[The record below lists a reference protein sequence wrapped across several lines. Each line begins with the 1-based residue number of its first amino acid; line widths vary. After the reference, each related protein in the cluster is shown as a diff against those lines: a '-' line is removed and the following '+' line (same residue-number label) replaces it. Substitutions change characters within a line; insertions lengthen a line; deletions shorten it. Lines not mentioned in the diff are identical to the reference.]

1 MRIEQS
7 DGQGYVVL
15 TLAGRLDLAAVP
27 QLRRMILKQLAD
39 QPPAIICDLTQ
50 VEAIDPLCAATFSS
64 LRHPALGWP
73 GTALILC
80 GAQPAVAEIISQQ
93 GLAQRLVM
101 YPDLEQAQANARTRS
116 WQLRERLALG
126 PVPTAAAAGRGF
138 VREVCGRWGLRGLAE
153 PAALLASELVTN
165 AVVHAGTE
173 LELLL
178 ELHGPRL
185 EVAVHDQDPDLP
197 TVLAAKDGTGR
208 GFGLLV
214 VDRVATNWGVRQD
227 QAGGKTVWCTLD
239 VPPEPPHAASVT
251 AVGYDD
257 DRRPSE
263 ATSSPDPGLVRTK
276 LAPPPPQAGLIPRA
290 GLQAQ
295 LQAGLRG
302 KLCLLDAPAGFG
314 KTTLLAQWATTAG
327 TGWSAWVSL
336 DKGDNDPTRFWVCV
350 VEALRTVEP
359 SIGASALQA
368 LRGPSA
374 DLHRAV
380 LPSLLNELSAVGSPL
395 VLVLDDYHLVTNA
408 TCHQTLGFFL
418 DHLPA
423 VVHVALS
430 TRTDPPLPL
439 ARMRARGELAE
450 LRAADLEFTD
460 EEASALL
467 NGSMG
472 LQLTTEDVERLAE
485 RTEGWAAG
493 LYLAGLSLRGRED
506 PREFVASFHGDNRH
520 VADYLGAEVLARQP
534 EEIRA
539 FLLRTSVLERL
550 SGPLCDAVLE
560 TEGSD
565 GVLAQLERSNLFLV
579 PLDDHRKWYRY
590 HHLFMQL
597 LRMELGHRDPA
608 LIPALHRRA
617 AAWYR
622 DAGNVEDAIH
632 HATAAGDFT
641 ETAALIAQYWLGY
654 WRRGRLA
661 TVAGWLEGLPDEAIM
676 ADPPVAFV
684 AAWIG
689 GFSGASK
696 QETERWL
703 AATEDD
709 AWEGVLP
716 DGIRSLAFGA
726 ALTSA
731 AQLFD
736 DVGRSADAA
745 RRALELAGPGP
756 SPFSWMAQAALGQ
769 ALYLSGR
776 PTEARP
782 QLEELVRVVSASA
795 QPFAVMTALAV
806 LSLTAG
812 DEGDDRAAA
821 TLAHRAAEV
830 AEAQGLSNEPLCGIV
845 YLALGRA
852 LTRRGELAGAE
863 EQLGRA
869 LEVLEID
876 SMVVQ
881 RASALLVLATV
892 RRGRG
897 DLPGARVLVEQAYE
911 LIGRCADPGLLPALL
926 EQTVRA
932 LGTAPHRRVERAD
945 PLTRRELAVLRL
957 LSTRLSNREIG
968 RELYVSI
975 NTVRSHV
982 QAVYRKFG
990 VATRAEAVARA
1001 HELGLLP
1008 RSAPSDR

>member
-1 MRIEQS
+1 MRIQQS
-7 DGQGYVVL
+7 SRQGCVVL
-15 TLAGRLDLAAVP
+15 TLAGKLDLAAVP
-27 QLRRMILKQLAD
+27 QLRRTILKQLAD

-80 GAQPAVAEIISQQ
+80 GAQPAVAETISQQ
-93 GLAQRLVM
+93 GLTQRLAM
-101 YPDLEQAQANARTRS
+101 YPDLEQAQANARTRPP
-116 WQLRERLALG
+116 QLRERLALG

-153 PAALLASELVTN
+153 PAALVASELVTN

-173 LELLL
+173 LELLV
-178 ELHGPRL
+178 ELRGPRL
-185 EVAVHDQDPDLP
+185 EVAVHDQDPALP
-197 TVLAAKDGTGR
+197 TVPATKDGTGR

-214 VDRVATNWGVRQD
+214 VDRVATSWGVRRD

-239 VPPEPPHAASVT
+239 VPPEPPQAASTT
-251 AVGYDD
+251 AVGHDG
-257 DRRPSE
+257 DRRPSA

-327 TGWSAWVSL
+327 TGWAAWVSL
-336 DKGDNDPTRFWVCV
+336 DRGDNDPTRFWVYV

-368 LRGPSA
+368 LRRPSA
-374 DLHRAV
+374 DLSRAV
-380 LPSLLNELSAVGSPL
+380 LPSLLNELAAVGSPL

-408 TCHQTLGFFL
+408 TCHQTLGFLL

-423 VVHVALS
+423 GVHVALS

-472 LQLTTEDVERLAE
+472 LQLASEDVERLAE

-506 PREFVASFHGDNRH
+506 PRGFVASFHGDNRH

-550 SGPLCDAVLE
+550 SGPLCNAVLE

-565 GVLAQLERSNLFLV
+565 EVLAQLERSNLFLV
-579 PLDDHRKWYRY
+579 PLDDHREWYRY

-608 LIPALHRRA
+608 LIPVLHRRA

-641 ETAALIAQYWLGY
+641 GTAALIAQHWLGY

-661 TVAGWLEGLPDEAIM
+661 TVARWLDGLPDEAIT
-676 ADPPVAFV
+676 ADPPVSYV

-709 AWEGVLP
+709 TWEGVLP
-716 DGIRSLAFGA
+716 DGIRSLPFGA
-726 ALTSA
+726 ALTRA

-769 ALYLSGR
+769 AQYLSGR
-776 PTEARP
+776 PTEAQP
-782 QLEELVRVVSASA
+782 QLEDLVRVVPASA

-806 LSLTAG
+806 LSLITG

-830 AEAQGLSNEPLCGIV
+830 AEAQGLGNEPLCGIV

-852 LTRRGELAGAE
+852 MARQGDHTGAQ
-863 EQLGRA
+863 EQLARA
-869 LEVLEID
+869 LELFGID
-876 SMVVQ
+876 GMAVH
-881 RASALLVLATV
+881 RAHALLLLATV
-892 RRGRG
+892 RHHHG
-897 DLPGARVLVEQAYE
+897 DPGGARTLLAQAHE
-911 LIGRCADPGLLPALL
+911 LIEHVADPGMLPTLL
-926 EQTVRA
+926 EPAGRV
-932 LGTAPHRRVERAD
+932 LGPVPRRPVTKAA
-945 PLTRRELAVLRL
+945 PLTERELVVLRL
-957 LSTRLSNREIG
+957 LPTRLSTSEIS
-968 RELYVSI
+968 RQLHVSVH
-975 NTVRSHV
+975 TVRSQV
-982 QAVYRKFG
+982 QAVYRKLE
-990 VATRAEAVARA
+990 VTTRSEAVTKARQA
-1001 HELGLLP
+1001 GLLP
-1008 RSAPSDR
+1008 GSNHHGR